1 MSWNIGD
8 NRNLFLKLKTKLGL
22 YHVEL
27 RSEDSPEK
35 NTLALVETQ
44 QLPDIEKADSK
55 NEISC
60 LEWTIYNG
68 RRKACINFQT
78 DTDKVNIVVYRY
90 RNSTY
95 LKDTEMDLKLT
106 EYKKLLT
113 KRVYLLSYIDIF
125 YKRCIALDE
134 TTVHI

>member
-8 NRNLFLKLKTKLGL
+8 NRNLFLELKTKLGL

-27 RSEDSPEK
+27 RSKDSPEK
-35 NTLALVETQ
+35 ITLTLVETQ
-44 QLPDIEKADSK
+44 QLPDFEKVDSK
-55 NEISC
+55 HEISC
-60 LEWTIYNG
+60 LKWTIYNG
-68 RRKACINFQT
+68 RRKISINFQT

-95 LKDTEMDLKLT
+95 LKDTERDLKLA
-106 EYKKLLT
+106 EYKKLLA
-113 KRVYLLSYIDIF
+113 KRSYLLSYIDIF

-134 TTVHI
+134 TTVHN